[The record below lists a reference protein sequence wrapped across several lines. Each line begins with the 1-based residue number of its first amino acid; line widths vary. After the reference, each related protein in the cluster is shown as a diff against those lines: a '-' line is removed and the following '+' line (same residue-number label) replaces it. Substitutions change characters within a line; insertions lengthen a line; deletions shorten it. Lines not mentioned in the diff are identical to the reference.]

1 MAAIQEGPDT
11 FNEQAVK
18 RRYPP
23 VDGLV
28 GGTTKQEGTELHLL
42 FQEKSLLT
50 KREKEGLDGKA

>member
-1 MAAIQEGPDT
+1 MVIVGETGGSGTQAIAT
-11 FNEQAVK
+11 RF
-18 RRYPP
+18 P
-23 VDGLV
+23 VDEGLI